1 MRGARTES
9 RSRADGAATDGTK
22 LIDVKEGRCEAARV
36 R

>member
-9 RSRADGAATDGTK
+9 RSRADGAAIDGTK
-22 LIDVKEGRCEAARV
+22 LREVKEGPCEAARV